1 MIVISDGE
9 PSADN
14 YRFNISVPHTKKCV
28 RHIETQGWNVIQI
41 GISGARE
48 RIMKEMFSNYIM
60 CEEIEQLPA
69 KVSKVIRKVIK
80 V

>member
-9 PSADN
+9 PSAQQ
-14 YRFNISVPHTKKCV
+14 YRFHQGVPHTKKCV
-28 RHIETQGWNVIQI
+28 KHLEGQGWSLIQV

-48 RIMKEMFSNYIM
+48 SSMAEMFSNYLM
-60 CEEIEQLPA
+60 VDDMNTLPT
-69 KVSKVIRKVIK
+69 KVSKIIRKVIK